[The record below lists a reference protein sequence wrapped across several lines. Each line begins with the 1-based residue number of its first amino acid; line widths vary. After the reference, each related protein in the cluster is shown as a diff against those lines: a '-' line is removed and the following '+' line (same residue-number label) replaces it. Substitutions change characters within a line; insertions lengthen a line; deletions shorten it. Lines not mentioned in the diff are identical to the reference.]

1 MMNQKSKDRL
11 SAVVLAII
19 AVFIGATLIPGQ
31 VEDTQSIALS
41 PRFFPYFGCALVGI
55 GAVFL
60 FISSFDKAAGEHETA
75 ASKQSVGTW
84 FRPLLTVLVIVL
96 FISVFETYGFILSVS
111 AMMFLLFLINGVRRP
126 ATLIIIPALVTLA
139 LYALFV
145 IGLGMSV

>member
-1 MMNQKSKDRL
+1 MMNQKLKDRL
-11 SAVVLAII
+11 SAVVLVII
-19 AVFIGATLIPGQ
+19 AVGIGVTLIPEQ
-31 VEDTQSIALS
+31 VEDTPSIALS

-60 FISSFDKAAGEHETA
+60 FVSSFDKTSGEQETIA
-75 ASKQSVGTW
+75 PKQSVGTW